1 MGTTPRTFQSKT
13 GRWLVAVLMV
23 NASTLAVVG
32 TVTVLALSGR
42 WRWVPALSLFVGAA
56 CEVWM
61 LRSTRYILEDQH
73 IRVLCGPFRR
83 LIPIRQIRSVTSP
96 RRALAGP
103 ALSLD
108 RLRIDSAGRLI
119 SDLSACE
126 RRVLGRAL
134 GATRGIRRR
143 LFN

>member
-1 MGTTPRTFQSKT
+1 
-13 GRWLVAVLMV
+13 
-23 NASTLAVVG
+23 VG
-32 TVTVLALSGR
+32 TVTILALSGR

-61 LRSTRYILEDQH
+61 LRSTGYILEDQH

-83 LIPIRQIRSVTSP
+83 LIPIRQIRSVTST
-96 RRALAGP
+96 RRALAGL

-108 RLRIDSAGRLI
+108 RLRIDYAGRLI